1 MKTPM
6 EIKITDEFA
15 SAMQQ
20 LSAEAEKIMPE
31 PWEMGGSGEQFSQIL
46 EEIRALNGRM
56 TAFEENVMSRLQK
69 LEGAEKNDLSEQ
81 FRKMDEHMAA
91 LRNTETVNQRL
102 FDSLHDELIKYRDN
116 FLHESLQKPFIRD
129 LLILFD
135 DLSGLLAQ
143 VETAMEGGDKKRG
156 MLGQWRENLENAIHS
171 LTEILHR
178 MEVSEIEPR
187 EMVDRALH
195 RVVSYEPGDYADAVP
210 KPCMAGWGA
219 VFLVVAPDGV
229 ASPRPEPSSPLD
241 AKTMLA
247 PPELKRVHPLGKSPM
262 LEDDGRIV
270 MRVKRG
276 FLWRDKVLR
285 PEEVVAKRF
294 G

>member
-1 MKTPM
+1 MKSPM

-20 LSAEAEKIMPE
+20 LSAEAEKALPE
-31 PWEMGGSGEQFSQIL
+31 NTWGKDQNAEQFAQIL
-46 EEIRALNGRM
+46 EEFRRLNGRM
-56 TAFEENVMSRLQK
+56 TSFEQIVLGRLEK
-69 LEGAEKNDLSEQ
+69 LERADQNDFAEQ
-81 FRKMDEHMAA
+81 FRKMDENMAA

-102 FDSLHDELIKYRDN
+102 FDSLHEEMIKYRDN

-129 LLILFD
+129 LVILFD
-135 DLSGLLAQ
+135 DLSGLLTQ
-143 VETAMEGGDKKRG
+143 LQTAIDASDGKRSA
-156 MLGQWRENLENAIHS
+156 LKQWRDNLENAIHS

-187 EMVDRALH
+187 EMVDRSLH
-195 RVVSYEPGDYADAVP
+195 KVLSFEPADFAE
-210 KPCMAGWGA
+210 A
-219 VFLVVAPDGV
+219 DGQ
-229 ASPRPEPSSPLD
+229 
-241 AKTMLA
+241 
-247 PPELKRVHPLGKSPM
+247 
-262 LEDDGRIV
+262 IV

-276 FLWRDKVLR
+276 FLWRDQVLR

>member
-1 MKTPM
+1 MKSPM

-20 LSAEAEKIMPE
+20 LSAEAEKTLPE
-31 PWEMGGSGEQFSQIL
+31 KTWDKNQNGEQFAQIL
-46 EEIRALNGRM
+46 EEFRRLNGRM
-56 TAFEENVMSRLQK
+56 TSFEQTVLGRLEK
-69 LEGAEKNDLSEQ
+69 LEKAEQNDFAEQ
-81 FRKMDEHMAA
+81 FRKMDENMAA

-102 FDSLHDELIKYRDN
+102 FDSLHDEMIKYRDN

-129 LLILFD
+129 LVILFD
-135 DLSGLLAQ
+135 DLSGLLSQ
-143 VETAMEGGDKKRG
+143 LQTAIYTSDGKRNA
-156 MLGQWRENLENAIHS
+156 LKQWRDNLENAIHS

-187 EMVDRALH
+187 DVVDRSLH
-195 RVVSYEPGDYADAVP
+195 KVLSFEPADFAEE
-210 KPCMAGWGA
+210 
-219 VFLVVAPDGV
+219 DGQ
-229 ASPRPEPSSPLD
+229 
-241 AKTMLA
+241 
-247 PPELKRVHPLGKSPM
+247 
-262 LEDDGRIV
+262 IV

-276 FLWRDKVLR
+276 FLWRDQVLR

>member
-1 MKTPM
+1 M

-20 LSAEAEKIMPE
+20 LSAEAEKTLPE
-31 PWEMGGSGEQFSQIL
+31 NNGGKHQNGEQFAQIL
-46 EEIRALNGRM
+46 EEFRRLNGRM
-56 TAFEENVMSRLQK
+56 TSFEQIVLARLEK
-69 LEGAEKNDLSEQ
+69 LEKAEQSDFEEQ
-81 FRKMDEHMAA
+81 FRKMDENMAA

-102 FDSLHDELIKYRDN
+102 FDSLHDEMIKYRDN

-129 LLILFD
+129 LVILFD
-135 DLSGLLAQ
+135 DLSSMLSQLQ
-143 VETAMEGGDKKRG
+143 TAIDASDGKRSA
-156 MLGQWRENLENAIHS
+156 LKQWRDNLENAIHS

-187 EMVDRALH
+187 DMVDRSLH
-195 RVVSYEPGDYADAVP
+195 KVLSFEPADFA
-210 KPCMAGWGA
+210 
-219 VFLVVAPDGV
+219 
-229 ASPRPEPSSPLD
+229 E
-241 AKTMLA
+241 
-247 PPELKRVHPLGKSPM
+247 E
-262 LEDDGRIV
+262 DGRIV

-276 FLWRDKVLR
+276 FLWRDQVLR